1 MPQLRLRNARLAPGS
16 DAIGSSFANAV
27 RVMAWMQPRMLD
39 FELRPSS
46 PLRTLLQLLH
56 WRDLQHLVCTERAHR
71 AYHQAR
77 ALLQYGK
84 LKLTLEEANPDID
97 HCVICLLRLGSLRG
111 SCVMCSTSDI
121 CPSCVFPVEQAATEN
136 LPFPAFHRLR
146 DGNWDE
152 RDPLKQGDVLCL
164 VCHPTGANAGQAC
177 KVRQFLSFCDL
188 MDSMQGH
195 RRWFSPPPRGAA

>member
-1 MPQLRLRNARLAPGS
+1 MPHQRLRNARIAPGS
-16 DAIGSSFANAV
+16 AAIGSSLANAV
-27 RVMAWMQPRMLD
+27 QVMAWMQHRMLD
-39 FELRPSS
+39 TELRPNS
-46 PLRTLLQLLH
+46 PLRTLMQLLH

-84 LKLTLEEANPDID
+84 RKLAIEDANTYID

-111 SCVMCSTSDI
+111 SCVMCSTTLI
-121 CPSCVFPVEQAATEN
+121 CSSCVVPVEQDAAEN
-136 LPFPAFHRLR
+136 LPFPTFHRLR

-164 VCHPTGANAGQAC
+164 VCHPTGANAGQES
-177 KVRQFLSFCDL
+177 KVRTFLSFCDL
-188 MDSMQGH
+188 MDSMQGLG
-195 RRWFSPPPRGAA
+195 RWYSPSPRGAA